1 MLRRVGVAS
10 PCDRA
15 LEGGGMNRPGE
26 ATFGQRLRQVR
37 LHAGLS
43 QSALES
49 RSGIPKARLSRYEN
63 GHVLPSIETLGRL
76 ATALD
81 VSEASLLGDQR
92 AILEEFFNV
101 LFQRGVR
108 LYSAEQAATLA
119 NAVADIMEA
128 TSGVTEVPTEGSQPV
143 AAATMASVGAA
154 PQESLVEGP
163 VPPV

>member
-1 MLRRVGVAS
+1 
-10 PCDRA
+10 
-15 LEGGGMNRPGE
+15 MNRPGE

-108 LYSAEQAATLA
+108 IYSTEQAAKVA
-119 NAVADIMEA
+119 NAIADIMDA
-128 TSGVTEVPTEGSQPV
+128 TSSVTEMPAEGTQPV
-143 AAATMASVGAA
+143 ASATIAAVAGPS
-154 PQESLVEGP
+154 EGVDP

>member
-1 MLRRVGVAS
+1 
-10 PCDRA
+10 
-15 LEGGGMNRPGE
+15 MNPPGE
-26 ATFGQRLRQVR
+26 TTFGQRLRRVR

-43 QSALES
+43 QSALET

-76 ATALD
+76 ASALG

-92 AILEEFFNV
+92 AILEEFFNA

-108 LYSAEQAATLA
+108 IYSTEQAIKLA
-119 NAVADIMEA
+119 NAVADIHDA
-128 TSGVTEVPTEGSQPV
+128 TSGVTEMPAETTQPV
-143 AAATMASVGAA
+143 ASATMAAIGGLGGA
-154 PQESLVEGP
+154 EEP